1 MLYFVITCNLFSQF
15 FNNKID
21 EIQLINALSTDAET
35 KAQKEQEQKASN
47 NREDGGGRQA
57 SAEE

>member
-1 MLYFVITCNLFSQF
+1 MLYFVITCNLFNQF

-21 EIQLINALSTDAET
+21 EIQLINVLPADAET

-47 NREDGGGRQA
+47 NREDGGGTQA